1 MRAVWNGQTNAD
13 SVFQYLTPKPAA
25 AEIDGRV
32 AFWKGVTVTD

>member
-13 SVFQYLTPKPAA
+13 SVLQYSTPKPAA
-25 AEIDGRV
+25 AEIEGRV